1 MKKVGSVEN
10 VHPLPGHPTTATP
23 VFRRKKSFINPFD
36 PMKIHNEK
44 NSHLCRWMHTFPRD
58 SSGRA
63 FQTHHI
69 VKKLEPVDENKEF
82 EMNSDNR
89 SIPSLDTM
97 SLDHDHTHLQTS
109 ESLSNQNSSTSLV
122 SVGGAAS
129 PLKKTAVENFASVR
143 RAGMDWMSLT
153 EPACLPITTDYYP
166 DESSISRDYLYYPS
180 SLVVSNLNES
190 SKSNKVTNGWRADH
204 QNMTTYQAFKEMIS
218 QRLSQV

>member
-1 MKKVGSVEN
+1 MKKVGSAEN
-10 VHPLPGHPTTATP
+10 VHPLSGHATTGTP

-36 PMKIHNEK
+36 PTKVHNEK

-63 FQTHHI
+63 FQTHHV
-69 VKKLEPVDENKEF
+69 VKKLEPVDENNEF
-82 EMNSDNR
+82 KMDSDNR
-89 SIPSLDTM
+89 SIPSLDTT
-97 SLDHDHTHLQTS
+97 SSDHQTS
-109 ESLSNQNSSTSLV
+109 ESLPNENSSTSLV
-122 SVGGAAS
+122 SVGGTVS
-129 PLKKTAVENFASVR
+129 PLKKTVVENFASVR
-143 RAGMDWMSLT
+143 RAGMDWTSLT

-180 SLVVSNLNES
+180 SLVVNNLNES
-190 SKSNKVTNGWRADH
+190 SKSSKVTNGWRANH